1 MAYNPYVITMMKR
14 GGVFLAGANFT
25 GTCKIYGRRD
35 VVRVSIEFSSPI
47 AFLAW
52 KTVSGF

>member
-14 GGVFLAGANFT
+14 GGVLLAGANFT
-25 GTCKIYGRRD
+25 GTCKIYERRD